1 MAAPEFAPE
10 PEVRPIIWAHPNQV
24 MRDQVDLLIRHAE
37 EHANWH
43 SKEGGCSC
51 GECGK
56 FEWFRAQLLQMFKK
70 PGGRR

>member
-1 MAAPEFAPE
+1 
-10 PEVRPIIWAHPNQV
+10 